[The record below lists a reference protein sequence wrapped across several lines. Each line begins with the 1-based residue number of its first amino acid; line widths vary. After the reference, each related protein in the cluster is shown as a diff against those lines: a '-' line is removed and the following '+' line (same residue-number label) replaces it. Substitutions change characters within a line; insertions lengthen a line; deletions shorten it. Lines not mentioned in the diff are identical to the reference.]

1 MPRYVNVAAGLT
13 VPSKVTL
20 IARDTI
26 AVTMSSTTPIYST
39 SLTNTTAGVW
49 TLFTIQVLVQI
60 QSVQPMVANQI
71 ILFQHKK

>member
-49 TLFTIQVLVQI
+49 TLFTIQVLVQT
-60 QSVQPMVANQI
+60 QSAGR
-71 ILFQHKK
+71 